1 MNETERMKIV
11 VGLDD
16 CVSHMRAVISV
27 MRDISGEDLHEN
39 TIGDGFYNA
48 CEAKLKQIRDM
59 SRLGY
64 ERLRIECEHRN
75 QVEGNYTWSEWVEIN
90 GKNKL
95 LSSTDARST
104 YNDKVLAEYRRCER
118 DI

>member
-1 MNETERMKIV
+1 
-11 VGLDD
+11 
-16 CVSHMRAVISV
+16 
-27 MRDISGEDLHEN
+27 
-39 TIGDGFYNA
+39 
-48 CEAKLKQIRDM
+48 M

-64 ERLRIECEHRN
+64 ERLRIECEHQN

-104 YNDKVLAEYRRCER
+104 YNDKVLTEYRRCER